1 VIGATSLSTFANRL
15 LIRAFHD
22 LPSQGFADHF
32 LPAAH
37 HEKGSCSPASPELS
51 SPPIY
56 FSETLQIK
64 AKAELL

>member
-1 VIGATSLSTFANRL
+1 
-15 LIRAFHD
+15 